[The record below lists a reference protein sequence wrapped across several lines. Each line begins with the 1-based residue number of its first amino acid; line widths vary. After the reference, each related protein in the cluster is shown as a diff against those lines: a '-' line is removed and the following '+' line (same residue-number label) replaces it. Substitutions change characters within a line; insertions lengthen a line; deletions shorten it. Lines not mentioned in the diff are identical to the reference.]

1 MARAMWKAALRF
13 GDQELA
19 VKLYAAVED
28 RDVHFRLL
36 HAKDHVPVTQ
46 RMVDPVSDEEVAPD
60 EARRGLEV
68 ERGVFVLLR
77 DEELE
82 AVQPAAS
89 RAIEVTRFVP
99 RAAIDPGWYRRPYW
113 LGPDGSDA
121 DYFAL
126 ARALAESERCGL
138 ARWVMRKKR
147 YVGALAASDGYL
159 ALVAMAPAEE
169 VVTGAQLAP
178 PEGAPI
184 RKEERQ
190 LAEQLLAA
198 LDAPFDPAV
207 LRDPLR
213 ERLRDLIAAK
223 AEGRTLAPERAP
235 ARPAPKDLQRA
246 LRASVAA
253 AKEKRVA

>member
-13 GDQELA
+13 GEHELP
-19 VKLYAAVED
+19 VKLYSAVED
-28 RDVHFRLL
+28 RGVHFRLL

-46 RMVDPVSDEEVAPD
+46 RMVDPVSEEEVGS
-60 EARRGLEV
+60 EQVRRGLEV
-68 ERGVFVLLR
+68 EKGVFVLIAD
-77 DEELE
+77 DELD

-89 RAIEVTRFVP
+89 RTIEVTRFVP

-121 DYFAL
+121 EYVAL
-126 ARALAESERCGL
+126 ARALEQSERHGV

-147 YVGALAASDGYL
+147 YVGALAGRGGYL

-169 VVTGAQLAP
+169 VVTSERLAP

-198 LDAPFDPAV
+198 LDAPFDPAA
-207 LRDPLR
+207 LRDPHR
-213 ERLRDLIAAK
+213 ERVRELVAAK
-223 AEGRTLAPERAP
+223 AEGRTLEVEREPERRAP
-235 ARPAPKDLQRA
+235 ADLQRA